1 MSTCCTSF
9 RHACTQTYKYVSCK
23 PIIISSKPNIKDIC
37 DRQIMMANILQLV
50 KKLAKKKKNIFVA
63 HTWRGLS
70 LKIFTAFKQH
80 RANNNRGV
88 WFKTFTI
95 SPSAEQYKVY
105 VWYYAS
111 NTFEYILNLH
121 WMLHIYTVL
130 MILTMCTNNHVFDSL
145 LSTYS
150 NIPSSWE
157 SSITLNASV

>member
-1 MSTCCTSF
+1 MLCQPAVHHSDMHVHKHTNMF
-9 RHACTQTYKYVSCK
+9 HAS
-23 PIIISSKPNIKDIC
+23 
-37 DRQIMMANILQLV
+37 QILKIFVTGKSWWQIFCNWWRSWP
-50 KKLAKKKKNIFVA
+50 KKKKNIFVA